1 MSVSLQVPI
10 YVTFITA
17 LAALII
23 TGTHGVLYKCVKELL
38 FLYIDSRQRTESSIV
53 CHYSAVS
60 T

>member
-23 TGTHGVLYKCVKELL
+23 TGTHVVFYKCVKELL
-38 FLYIDSRQRTESSIV
+38 LYI
-53 CHYSAVS
+53 
-60 T
+60 